1 MVATRSSLHLLL
13 RLLGRTLLTCMLSS
27 RIGSVSTV
35 SSRRGKQKSRN
46 KPSTNTGKDKRLKG
60 RGRKPGPKRG
70 SHNKK

>member
-1 MVATRSSLHLLL
+1 M
-13 RLLGRTLLTCMLSS
+13 LLTCMLSLK
-27 RIGSVSTV
+27 IGSVNTV

-46 KPSTNTGKDKRLKG
+46 KPSTNTSKDKRLKG